1 MHGAIGKQ
9 SQDGRPDVAA
19 LSASASASTA
29 ARAAESEA
37 AARIEA
43 AAAGSETEAGLKAGA
58 ERAVPVSAVFPDV
71 FPELTTGMSP
81 LLVKRT
87 ALLRVKPEAE
97 STGWCEWV
105 VHVRGPFVVGKR
117 LMRFR

>member
-9 SQDGRPDVAA
+9 SQDGRPDVTA
-19 LSASASASTA
+19 LSAPASASTA
-29 ARAAESEA
+29 ARAAESE

-117 LMRFR
+117 LIRFR